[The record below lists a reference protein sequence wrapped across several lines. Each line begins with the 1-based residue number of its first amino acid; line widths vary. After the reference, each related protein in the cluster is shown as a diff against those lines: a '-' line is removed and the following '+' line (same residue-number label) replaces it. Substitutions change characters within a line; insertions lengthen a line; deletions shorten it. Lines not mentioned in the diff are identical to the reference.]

1 MRRFVA
7 VLIVALAL
15 ASPALAHLT
24 PPVVLVSDRD
34 AVLSLLAGARRF
46 FVREVRLGDQE
57 KAAIKQASGW
67 TPDEDFSRF
76 YVGRDDQGR
85 LIGALVFVADAT
97 IHGGVRVAVALGH
110 DGKVRGASVVELTE
124 ETYPWVKPLIDEQF
138 TRDWIGHDSQSRF
151 VLADRLARVRAN
163 SMTQFYGEILANL
176 VRRGALLYA
185 HGMARAGGTA
195 MLR

>member
-7 VLIVALAL
+7 VLIAAFAL
-15 ASPALAHLT
+15 ASPALAHIT

-34 AVLSLLAGARRF
+34 AVLSLLSGARRF

-67 TPDEDFSRF
+67 TPDEDFYRF
-76 YVGRDDQGR
+76 YVGRDDQGGMV
-85 LIGALVFVADAT
+85 GALVFVGDAT
-97 IHGGVRVAVALGH
+97 IHGGVRVAVALGP

-124 ETYPWVKPLIDEQF
+124 ETYPWMKPLIDEQF
-138 TRDWIGHDSQSRF
+138 TRDWIGHDGQSRF

-163 SMTQFYGEILANL
+163 SMTQFYGDIVANL

-195 MLR
+195 MIR